1 MLLKLADWL
10 VYDLAGLSRD
20 SHWSMMLHY
29 FIYDSIKILILMF
42 VMLFVIAVLRTFLPQ
57 HKIKQWMGRRG
68 IAGYIYACLF
78 GAVTPFCSCSSVP
91 IFFGFLKA
99 GIPIGI
105 AMTFLITSPLV
116 DQYLVVLMLG
126 YFGWKITVFYI
137 LSGMVMGSVAGLIIG
152 RLNTDSFLAADM
164 VAARMENTDDDM
176 PDRFSV
182 RLRYGWDEALTMTR
196 KIWIWILAGVAVG
209 ALIHNFVPQET
220 LQGMIGQAGVFSV
233 PIATLLGVPLYGSCV
248 AVVPVAVVLFQ
259 KGMPLG
265 TALAFMMAMTALS
278 FPEAVMLKRA
288 MKLKLILYFFGVTAA
303 GIMLTGYLFNFLQV
317 YLM

>member
-10 VYDLAGLSRD
+10 VYDLAGLSRG

-29 FIYDSIKILILMF
+29 FIYDSIKILVLMF
-42 VMLFVIAVLRTFLPQ
+42 VMLYVIAVLRTFLPQ
-57 HKIKQWMGRRG
+57 HKIKEWMGRRG
-68 IAGYIYACLF
+68 ISGYIYACLF

-99 GIPIGI
+99 GIPMGI

-126 YFGWKITVFYI
+126 YFGWKITVAYI
-137 LSGMVMGSVAGLIIG
+137 VSGMVMGSTAGLIIG
-152 RLNTDSFLAADM
+152 RLNTESFLAADM
-164 VAARMENTDDDM
+164 VVARMENMDDGM
-176 PDRFSV
+176 PDRFSA

-196 KIWIWILAGVAVG
+196 KIWVWILAGVAVG

-220 LQGMIGQAGVFSV
+220 LQGMIGKAGVFSV

-288 MKLKLILYFFGVTAA
+288 MKLKLILIFFGVTAA

-317 YLM
+317 HLT